1 MTYIMLMYL
10 GYMLDIGSMFW
21 WMPCI
26 LGLSI
31 RATFLVG
38 NILSRSKGGVD
49 DCYVVHRL
57 CCEMR
62 WRNRVLLGVL
72 LDMDYNNRLG

>member
-1 MTYIMLMYL
+1 MHTWVI
-10 GYMLDIGSMFW
+10 DESHI
-21 WMPCI
+21 
-26 LGLSI
+26 
-31 RATFLVG
+31 LVG

-49 DCYVVHRL
+49 DCYVLHRL

>member
-1 MTYIMLMYL
+1 MAYIMLMYL
-10 GYMLDIGSMFW
+10 GYTLDIGSVFW

-31 RATFLVG
+31 
-38 NILSRSKGGVD
+38 ILLSSKGGVD

>member
-1 MTYIMLMYL
+1 MAYIMLMYL
-10 GYMLDIGSMFW
+10 GYILDIGSVFW

-31 RATFLVG
+31 
-38 NILSRSKGGVD
+38 ILSRSKGGVD
-49 DCYVVHRL
+49 DCYVFHRL
-57 CCEMR
+57 CCKMC

>member
-1 MTYIMLMYL
+1 MVDAVHTWVI
-10 GYMLDIGSMFW
+10 DKSHI
-21 WMPCI
+21 
-26 LGLSI
+26 
-31 RATFLVG
+31 LVG

-49 DCYVVHRL
+49 DCYVLHRL